1 MLSTS
6 MDSRTTNAETTAEA
20 VRASPY
26 PPLRVLIA
34 DDGAVFL
41 EQLGKWL
48 SAHPGFQ
55 IVGKAYSGMEAVHQ
69 SGVLR
74 PDLVI
79 MDVAIPVING
89 VEAAARIK
97 GGGRSPV
104 VIFISFFDFQD
115 AYHHSGQNAD
125 AFIRKDAL
133 YEELLP
139 TVARLFPTWREQ
151 SQGGFSTE
159 ERRPYGV

>member
-1 MLSTS
+1 MESIP
-6 MDSRTTNAETTAEA
+6 TNTQPGAEPVPEN
-20 VRASPY
+20 PH

-41 EQLGKWL
+41 DQLGKWL
-48 SAHPGFQ
+48 SAHPGFR
-55 IVGKAYSGMEAVHQ
+55 IVGKANSGVEAVDR

-79 MDVAIPVING
+79 MDVAIQLMNAVD
-89 VEAAARIK
+89 AAASIK
-97 GGGRSPV
+97 GGAHRPM

-115 AYHHSGQNAD
+115 AYRQSGQNAD
-125 AFIRKDAL
+125 AFIRKDSL

-139 TVARLFPTWREQ
+139 TVARLFPMWREAWE
-151 SQGGFSTE
+151 SGLSTE
-159 ERRPYGV
+159 KRRPYGV